1 MAKIPCW
8 QIVGVLF
15 VVFATAVHWANSIP
29 AKPADQQAESVADDS
44 GFGARSGKWP
54 AVRAEFV
61 KHNPTCAACG
71 SANDLHV
78 HHIKPV
84 HTHPELEL
92 YPPNFL
98 TLCAKHHWLVGHDPD
113 GPRGPQKP
121 DWKKSNPFVRR
132 DAQML
137 LESKIGILE

>member
-1 MAKIPCW
+1 MAKISFW
-8 QIVGVLF
+8 QFAGVLF
-15 VVFATAVHWANSIP
+15 AVFAVAAAVDYW
-29 AKPADQQAESVADDS
+29 AKPDDQQAESVADDS

-84 HTHPELEL
+84 HSHPELEL
-92 YPPNFL
+92 NPPNL
-98 TLCAKHHWLVGHDPD
+98 ITLCAKHHWLVGHDPD
-113 GPRGPQKP
+113 GPGGPQKP
-121 DWKKSNPFVRR
+121 DWKKSNAMVRR
-132 DAQML
+132 DAARML
-137 LESKIGILE
+137 EVRN

>member
-1 MAKIPCW
+1 MAKISDW
-8 QIVGVLF
+8 QIVV
-15 VVFATAVHWANSIP
+15 VVFAVFAAAAAVEHWATAIP

-54 AVRAEFV
+54 AVRAAFV
-61 KHNPTCAACG
+61 KLNPRCAACG

-78 HHIKPV
+78 HHVKPV

-92 YPPNFL
+92 EPPNL
-98 TLCAKHHWLVGHDPD
+98 IPLCAKHHWLVGHDPD

-132 DAQML
+132 DARML
-137 LESKIGILE
+137 LESK